1 MANLT
6 QLVPLG
12 GAFACYTYVTLWLN
26 PRPKIWILGIA
37 WAMWMYFLFLLGT

>member
-12 GAFACYTYVTLWLN
+12 AAFACYSYITLWQN
-26 PRPKIWILGIA
+26 PRPKIWMLCLA
-37 WAMWMYFLFLLGT
+37 CAMWMYFLFLLDT